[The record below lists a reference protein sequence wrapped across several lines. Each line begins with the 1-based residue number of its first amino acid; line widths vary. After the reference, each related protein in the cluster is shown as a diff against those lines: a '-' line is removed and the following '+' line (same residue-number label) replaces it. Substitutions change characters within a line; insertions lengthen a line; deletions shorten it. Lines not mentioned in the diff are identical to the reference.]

1 MTKDLDCTQRD
12 LHAGLALHAASPD
25 ERAQAFANVYEV
37 WPAGPDPEAHLRRRL
52 TNPKYENATWYVG
65 TLAGRVVAACGCYH
79 VSVCI
84 DGVVERACAVGAV
97 HTLPEFRGRGF
108 APRVLAFAEGEER
121 AAGKTFSL
129 LYSDIGAPYYE
140 RLGYRPC
147 AASHG
152 SVTPAESK
160 VEHSAAYDF
169 RQFRPTESVS
179 ILIDLYDR
187 AHRRYPLSIARSSD
201 YWRYLL
207 TQNPEDEFYLLIQ
220 EKPLGYARLAIRPQ
234 GIVIRDISL
243 LDDDDETERNLY
255 SAVIALAKARGAE
268 RVGGWMPADAV
279 CRELFQVSDRVTELT
294 MIKPLVGRIKVDEWH
309 CQAAQHFH
317 EIDHV

>member
-1 MTKDLDCTQRD
+1 MTKDLDGTELD
-12 LHAGLALHAASPD
+12 LHAANPD

-37 WPAGPDPEAHLRRRL
+37 WPAGPDPGEHLRRRL

-65 TLAGRVVAACGCYH
+65 TLDGRVVAACGCYH

-84 DGVVERACAVGAV
+84 DGVVEPACAVGAV

-140 RLGYRPC
+140 RLGYRRC
-147 AASHG
+147 AASQG

-160 VEHSAAYDF
+160 VERPVAHDF
-169 RQFRPTESVS
+169 RQFGPAERLS

-187 AHRRYPLSIARSSD
+187 DHQRYPLSIARSSD

-207 TQNPEDEFYLLIQ
+207 AQNPEDEFYFLIQ
-220 EKPLGYARLAIRPQ
+220 GKPLGYVRLAIRPH
-234 GIVIRDISL
+234 GIVIRDVAL
-243 LDDDDETERNLY
+243 VDDDDKTERDLY
-255 SAVIALAKARGAE
+255 SAVIGLAKARGAE

-279 CRELFQVSDRVTELT
+279 CRELFQVRDRVQELT
-294 MIKPLVGRIKVDEWH
+294 MIKPLVDRIKVDERH